1 MNSITITELHR
12 LQQAQNDA
20 QMSLERAIF
29 CISVFLAHEFVHC
42 FTGFLTGSSQ
52 PGTPPG
58 LNASPYSDAEH
69 GEAGWYWTRHTF
81 GGLGHVWFDKDGPAE
96 PGHFGVPTLLEYNK
110 RRDGSF
116 FYQIDQAVIRRIIG
130 ADWAIANWAGM
141 FTTAQF
147 ELGFQML
154 IFDTDPNWFLKLK
167 DENTK
172 TPFDHW
178 NTLYEEVVARTTGED
193 VVLSEK
199 FGNNILFELA
209 GAVLSPVI
217 SSLSNLSLR
226 NVLPLS
232 SIMSRIRQPSTPLLP
247 AANAISKAKRW
258 GRGRI
263 GSSLNKPE

>member
-1 MNSITITELHR
+1 MNSITIAELHR

-20 QMSLERAIF
+20 QTSLERAIF

-42 FTGFLTGSSQ
+42 FTGFLTGSAQ

-116 FYQIDQAVIRRIIG
+116 FYRIDHDVIRRIIG
-130 ADWAIANWAGM
+130 ADWASGNWEGM
-141 FTTAQF
+141 LTTAQF
-147 ELGFQML
+147 ALCSQKLTFN
-154 IFDTDPNWFLKLK
+154 TDPDWFLKLK

-172 TPFDHW
+172 TPFKDW
-178 NTLYEEVVARTTGED
+178 DTLYEEAVVRTIDED
-193 VVLSEK
+193 VILGEK
-199 FGNNILFELA
+199 FGIIDLFEFIR
-209 GAVLSPVI
+209 AVLSPCI
-217 SSLSNLSLR
+217 SSLSNLG
-226 NVLPLS
+226 LPNFLSLS
-232 SIMSRIRQPSTPLLP
+232 SIISRIRHPSRPLLP
-247 AANAISKAKRW
+247 AANAISIAKQW
-258 GRGRI
+258 GRGPIR
-263 GSSLNKPE
+263 SSLNKSE

>member
-1 MNSITITELHR
+1 
-12 LQQAQNDA
+12 
-20 QMSLERAIF
+20 MSLERAIF

-81 GGLGHVWFDKDGPAE
+81 GGLGHVWFDRDEPAE

-110 RRDGSF
+110 RRGGSF

-141 FTTAQF
+141 ITTAQF

-199 FGNNILFELA
+199 FGINILFELA
-209 GAVLSPVI
+209 GAVLSPFI

-226 NVLPLS
+226 NVLSLS

-247 AANAISKAKRW
+247 AANAISKAKKV
-258 GRGRI
+258 GT
-263 GSSLNKPE
+263 GSNWIISE